1 MAEKK
6 LIGLRTLPFWM
17 GVSIVCVIGALGL
30 LVIASSKSGGNDNV
44 SEMNE
49 LLALSQKLPLQANA
63 ALSGTPGAFN
73 ALSESRT
80 RYSTLASTLGS
91 DVQGFAGSTDLLKQ
105 TQAILSMQESIE
117 SVQKSSLEVRAL
129 VPQLLQSL
137 GNVASALGSPGIE
150 GMTRHLERFEL
161 TGLRMQQDIE
171 ALAGGVGDA
180 TVIARRLADGNDYM
194 GQVIAGLGGD
204 DSGLG
209 LPRVTGSPEAEGRFK
224 STSSLY
230 AQTSD

>member
-1 MAEKK
+1 MAETKK
-6 LIGLRTLPFWM
+6 LVGLRTLPFWM
-17 GVSIVCVIGALGL
+17 GVSLICVFAALAL
-30 LVIASSKSGGNDNV
+30 LAFTGNQPGSNDN
-44 SEMNE
+44 SMREMNE

-80 RYSTLASTLGS
+80 RYSTLASSLGP
-91 DVQGFAGSTDLLKQ
+91 DVQGFAGTTDLLKQ
-105 TQAILSMQESIE
+105 SQAILSAQEAIE
-117 SVQKSSLEVRAL
+117 GVQKSAIEVRAL

-180 TVIARRLADGNDYM
+180 TAIARRLADGNDY
-194 GQVIAGLGGD
+194 
-204 DSGLG
+204 
-209 LPRVTGSPEAEGRFK
+209 
-224 STSSLY
+224 
-230 AQTSD
+230 